1 MRRLNN
7 CVVMMSPGSILL
19 VAMRTVVV
27 EPSEAVADCIRE
39 SVMKNVSAAQHTR
52 LAMT

>member
-7 CVVMMSPGSILL
+7 CVVMMSPGSMLL

-27 EPSEAVADCIRE
+27 KPSDVVADCMRE
-39 SVMKNVSAAQHTR
+39 SVMKNVSAAQHMR
-52 LAMT
+52 PAMT